1 MPVFD
6 KLPRAVRPDQS
17 LVARLVGSFLTVSV
31 LTVSFVAL
39 VAFVEARRALR
50 EAITDRLMTVAV
62 GKEGEL
68 IRWVD
73 QQRDLTEFLA
83 DLPVLRDDAM
93 ELQHA
98 PEQRMIDARDRIE
111 RLLRSAIGERSDLEE
126 LSLLSS
132 VGGEVI
138 ASTNRARPGSYRVN
152 DLFYTRGKTETFIQN
167 VYTSPVT
174 GRTALTIS

>member
-6 KLPRAVRPDQS
+6 KLPRAVRPDRS
-17 LVARLVGSFLTVSV
+17 LVARLVGSFLTVLV

-73 QQRDLTEFLA
+73 QQRDLTAFLS
-83 DLPVLRDDAM
+83 DLPCF
-93 ELQHA
+93 E
-98 PEQRMIDARDRIE
+98 
-111 RLLRSAIGERSDLEE
+111 
-126 LSLLSS
+126 
-132 VGGEVI
+132 
-138 ASTNRARPGSYRVN
+138 T
-152 DLFYTRGKTETFIQN
+152 TRWSCNTRRN
-167 VYTSPVT
+167 N
-174 GRTALTIS
+174 A